1 LKYLK
6 VIKTRANQ
14 GMKEH
19 KYLIWILMFTCVS
32 IVILFPVLSASG
44 QEESNLT
51 TRSVI
56 TFNAVEREY
65 FVHKPQNFD
74 SGKRYWLMVVV
85 HGGGGNGHSYW
96 LADGIR
102 VTAADLGL
110 DAIIVTPSFSNTD
123 SQASRFPN
131 LGEGAFLERV
141 LEELHDEFRLHKKN
155 SFDRLLT
162 RGSIHASFFAP
173 AS

>member
-141 LEELHDEFRLHKKN
+141 LEELHDEFRLHKKK
-155 SFDRLLT
+155 
-162 RGSIHASFFAP
+162 FF
-173 AS
+173 